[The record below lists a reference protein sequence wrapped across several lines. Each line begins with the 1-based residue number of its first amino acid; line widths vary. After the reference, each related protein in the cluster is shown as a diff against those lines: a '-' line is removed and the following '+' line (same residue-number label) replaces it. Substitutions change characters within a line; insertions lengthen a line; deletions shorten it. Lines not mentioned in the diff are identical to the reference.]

1 MKNENTSEVEKF
13 WYALSG
19 KFGNNRTWNQLS
31 AQEQHIFIDGINRII
46 AVLNNQIQTQ
56 GV

>member
-1 MKNENTSEVEKF
+1 MKNENTSDVEKF

-46 AVLNNQIQTQ
+46 AVLNNQIQTHEI
-56 GV
+56 

>member
-1 MKNENTSEVEKF
+1 MSEVEQL
-13 WYALSG
+13 WYALST
-19 KFGNNRTWNQLS
+19 KFGNNRAWRELS

-46 AVLNNQIQTQ
+46 AVLNNQLQTQ